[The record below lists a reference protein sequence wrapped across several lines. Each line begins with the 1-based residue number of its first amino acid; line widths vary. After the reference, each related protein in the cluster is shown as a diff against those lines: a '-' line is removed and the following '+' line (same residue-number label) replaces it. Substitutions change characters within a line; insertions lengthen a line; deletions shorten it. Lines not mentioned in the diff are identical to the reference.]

1 MRISAKQKPALVWI
15 VSGLFLVIYSGLGLL
30 DVSIPGVEELV
41 KFINSTSGMYLYAA
55 AFLAI
60 FFEGLY
66 IVGNFIP
73 GSTLVLLLAIFAQAG
88 GTFAF
93 LGTILA
99 IFVGWCLA
107 GAINIFLTA
116 RILKQRGLPI
126 APATPVRDRILTTW
140 YPAFRA
146 NYEVAQVVSGIPPLR
161 VFWSSLRVKI
171 WASLGAAAY
180 ALILPFIIDMNNIN
194 NEEGFAT
201 VLGVSIICIGVG
213 VWQLRNHSKPETDN
227 QIKNADTRL

>member
-1 MRISAKQKPALVWI
+1 MRISSKQKPALVWI

-41 KFINSTSGMYLYAA
+41 TFINSTSGMYLYLA

-107 GAINIFLTA
+107 GTINIFLTA
-116 RILKQRGLPI
+116 RILRQRGISI
-126 APATPVRDRILTTW
+126 APTAPIHDRLLTTW

-146 NYEVAQVVSGIPPLR
+146 NYEVAQVVSGISPLR

-171 WASLGAAAY
+171 WASLAAAAY
-180 ALILPFIIDMNNIN
+180 ALILPYIIDMNNIN

-213 VWQLRNHSKPETDN
+213 VWQLYYIKKEESK
-227 QIKNADTRL
+227 

>member
-1 MRISAKQKPALVWI
+1 MRITSQQKPSLVWI
-15 VSGLFLVIYSGLGLL
+15 ISGTFLLIYSGLGLL

-41 KFINSTSGMYLYAA
+41 DFINNTSGVYLYLA

-73 GSTLVLLLAIFAQAG
+73 GSTLILLLAVFAQTG

-99 IFVGWCLA
+99 IFIGWSLA
-107 GAINIFLTA
+107 GIVNIFLTA
-116 RILKQRGLPI
+116 RILRGRG
-126 APATPVRDRILTTW
+126 TPVPSIEKINDRALTTW

-146 NYEVAQVVSGIPPLR
+146 NYEVSQVVAGTPPLK
-161 VFWSSLRVKI
+161 VLFSSLRVKAL
-171 WASLGAAAY
+171 ASVAVALY
-180 ALILPFIIDMNNIN
+180 ALVIPFLIDVNTIN
-194 NEEGFAT
+194 NDEGFIT
-201 VLGVSIICIGVG
+201 VFGVAVICIAVG
-213 VWQLRNHSKPETDN
+213 VWQFRKAAPEKTS
-227 QIKNADTRL
+227 